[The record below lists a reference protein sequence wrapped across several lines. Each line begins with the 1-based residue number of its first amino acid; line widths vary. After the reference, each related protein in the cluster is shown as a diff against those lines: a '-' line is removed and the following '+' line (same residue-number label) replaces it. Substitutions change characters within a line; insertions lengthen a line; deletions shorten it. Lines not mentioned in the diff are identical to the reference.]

1 MIRNGEASLDAAAAR
16 LQQALDAL
24 EARLHAQRAA
34 LPAAAAND
42 GEIDALH
49 AELREKR
56 LRQRALE
63 AAAAE
68 ASQVLGRAAEQI
80 RTALEDEDGPA
91 AALSAEAEN
100 GSGELDG
107 ADSALDE
114 LSDDQTDLHPTG
126 RPSPSRE
133 F

>member
-1 MIRNGEASLDAAAAR
+1 MIRNGEASLDAAADR
-16 LQQALDAL
+16 LQRALDAL

-34 LPAAAAND
+34 PPAAAAND
-42 GEIDALH
+42 GELEALH

-68 ASQVLGRAAEQI
+68 ASGVLGRAAEQI
-80 RTALEDEDGPA
+80 RAALDDEDGA
-91 AALSAEAEN
+91 ADALSAEDED
-100 GSGELDG
+100 SGELEG
-107 ADSALDE
+107 AGAALDD

-126 RPSPSRE
+126 RSSPPRE